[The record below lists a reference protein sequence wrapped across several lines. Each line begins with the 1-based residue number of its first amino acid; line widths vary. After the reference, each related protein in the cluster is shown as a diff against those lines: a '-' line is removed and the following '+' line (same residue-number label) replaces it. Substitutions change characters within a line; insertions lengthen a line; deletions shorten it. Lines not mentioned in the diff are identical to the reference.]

1 MALHLFRGKY
11 SSAAFQGMLSTPLD
25 RGDAA
30 TVIFKT
36 VGIKTHEILYSVS
49 KAEIVCLVEGSSEQ
63 IAGRIQK

>member
-25 RGDAA
+25 RGEAA

-49 KAEIVCLVEGSSEQ
+49 KAEIVCLFG
-63 IAGRIQK
+63 